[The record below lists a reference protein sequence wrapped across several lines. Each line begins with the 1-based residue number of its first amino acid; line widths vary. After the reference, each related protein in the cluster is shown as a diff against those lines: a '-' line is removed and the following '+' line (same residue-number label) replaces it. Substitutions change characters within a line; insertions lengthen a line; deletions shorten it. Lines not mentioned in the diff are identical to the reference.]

1 MRFLSGFIGRYDTMA
16 YGAFADAPVYF
27 GPAPDNRHRQ
37 AGGFAVN
44 QVPYIA
50 VEGPIGAGKTTLA
63 TMLAAELN
71 MPVLKEIVE
80 ENPFLGKFY
89 QNIDEWSFQLEM
101 FFLCN
106 RYKQL
111 GDTESQ
117 LIRQGTPVISDYHI
131 YKNLIFSERTLKGR
145 EREKYRQI
153 YHVLTDDLAKP
164 STIVYIKA
172 SLETLLARIDKR
184 GRSFEQDM
192 DRAYLQQLIEDYE
205 AAMASLAVTEPETTI
220 ITVDGDAADFVANP
234 EHFAEIADRVKAR
247 IAGHPLR

>member
-1 MRFLSGFIGRYDTMA
+1 M
-16 YGAFADAPVYF
+16 
-27 GPAPDNRHRQ
+27 NK
-37 AGGFAVN
+37 
-44 QVPYIA
+44 VPFIA

-111 GDTESQ
+111 GDAGAQ
-117 LIRQGTPVISDYHI
+117 LTASGKPLVSDYHI
-131 YKNLIFSERTLKGR
+131 YKNLIFSERTLKGK
-145 EREKYRQI
+145 ERDKYRQI
-153 YHVLTDDLAKP
+153 YHVLTDDLVKP
-164 STIVYIKA
+164 GVIVYIRA
-172 SLETLLARIDKR
+172 SLDTLLARIAGR

-192 DRAYLQQLIEDYE
+192 DRAYLEQLIEDYE
-205 AAMASLAVTEPETTI
+205 SAMASLAVTEPQTRI
-220 ITVDGDAADFVANP
+220 ITVDGDAVDFVANP
-234 EHFAEIADRVKAR
+234 KQFEDIAAQVREWMGSGQVR
-247 IAGHPLR
+247 